1 MFKKLI
7 VDNFQ
12 SHEHTELD
20 FVPGVNIIVG
30 QSTSG
35 KTAILRAMEWVFDN
49 RPLGI
54 RFKSRFASDKDPVK
68 VSLVTQDGE
77 VISNTKIKSTGI
89 YNVNAFEFKGMDKS
103 VPDMVVN
110 TLNLT
115 DLNVQEQL
123 DPHFLILD
131 SPGEVAKQLN
141 RVIRIEE
148 VDGWITALTQRVN
161 TANSEKTLL
170 NGQIIEL
177 DNQLKQYKNLDQFE
191 QDVERIEMIQL
202 ALDTGSKDRDLL
214 LSLTEQGDEITRV
227 LDIIESFLGSKDYVQ
242 EAQNIFTQ
250 LEDLVVQCTTLK
262 QSTIEYE
269 SLLSKISSDKEF
281 ISCEDRI
288 QAGTFLIQELL
299 SGVRQKALL
308 VDYIKLMQNVLV
320 DKDFIDS
327 LSPLVK
333 RVETINGNL
342 KGNVTYRESLYKVVQ
357 DISIQNDKLTRLKN
371 AMNDKV
377 VQLRNFTAE
386 IRLCPLCGSELTE
399 EKFLDLTG

>member
-54 RFKSRFASDKDPVK
+54 RFKSRFVSDKDPVK